1 MENHLLID
9 ISNGGFLY
17 QIFYVLAFLT
27 AYLVL
32 IYEGYRRKFPLL
44 AWVLLLASVQLAAV
58 VGTKIFSYSLQE
70 WQYMFQ
76 NNIFIPNREKSL
88 LGCVL
93 LAGGTFVFAKYL
105 LKFKY
110 PVWDTFAVAFPFA
123 VSVTTIGCFFYGC
136 CFGTSSDLPWAVR
149 YPVMSLAHYHQ
160 FESGLLSYNDLY
172 SLPVHPVQLYVTL
185 GGIIVALLVVMFRKR
200 WKANG
205 SLLLSSVILFLIM
218 RFIAEFFRDP
228 LSNKSGGEMLWI
240 LKQVQWQY
248 LLFATLMT
256 SLLIFREKS
265 YKPFTSPASTTQPEL
280 KKQALFLLTILMIFV
295 LLRNWFRLP
304 EIVALNIALLPAV
317 IFMGVE
323 IYKATASNKY
333 RWVYFCSLLLPL
345 FLMSQT
351 LPQAQI
357 DTAAAKKY
365 KTYHTVGAGYA
376 TGSYTDDRMT
386 FTGEGCQMVTNHEY
400 FSQKYKVGGAGY
412 SYTREEPDKQ
422 VITTFGAN
430 AFLGDYRQIRQSS
443 NNEDK
448 VFLWGISPYVKYDTK
463 WVGIGGGLHLGNLAF
478 TTGDTRKEGSY
489 MLTTGNF
496 KTFIFPQV
504 NLRLGIRRVFF
515 ADIHIADQFPAS
527 VPGMAFQVG
536 VGSGFGLTNGLNLRA
551 GFSFLDESGF
561 YVSGYFPIENRIVL
575 EPMFLWTSKGEKDL
589 YNIDLPEK
597 QFSIG
602 LSYRFGHK

>member
-1 MENHLLID
+1 
-9 ISNGGFLY
+9 
-17 QIFYVLAFLT
+17 
-27 AYLVL
+27 VL

-58 VGTKIFSYSLQE
+58 VGTKIFSYSWQE

-76 NNIFIPNREKSL
+76 NNIFIQNKEKSL

-93 LAGGTFVFAKYL
+93 LAGGTFIFAKHL

-110 PVWDTFAVAFPFA
+110 PVWDTFAVAFPLA

-160 FESGLLSYNDLY
+160 FESGLLTYNDLY

-205 SLLLSSVILFLIM
+205 SLLLSSVILFLMM

-228 LSNKSGGEMLWI
+228 LSNKSGGDMFWI

-248 LLFATLMT
+248 LLFVALTT
-256 SLLIFREKS
+256 GLLIFREKT
-265 YKPFTSPASTTQPEL
+265 YKPITSHANTPQLEL
-280 KKQALFLLTILMIFV
+280 KKQALFLLTILMTFV

-304 EIVALNIALLPAV
+304 EIISLNIALLPAV

-323 IYKATASNKY
+323 IYRETTSNRF
-333 RWVYFCSLLLPL
+333 RWVYVCSLLLPL

-365 KTYHTVGAGYA
+365 KTYHTIGAGYA
-376 TGSYTDDRMT
+376 KGSYTDDRMT
-386 FTGEGCQMVTNHEY
+386 FTGEGCDMVTNHEY
-400 FSQKYKVGGAGY
+400 FSQKYNAVGVGY
-412 SYTREEPDKQ
+412 SYTREEPDKK

-430 AFLGDYRQIRQSS
+430 AFFGDYMQIRQS
-443 NNEDK
+443 NDIEYK
-448 VFLWGISPYVKYDTK
+448 TFLWGVSPYVKYDTK
-463 WVGIGGGLHLGNLAF
+463 WIGIRGGLHLGNLAF
-478 TTGDTRKEGSY
+478 TTGDTHKETA
-489 MLTTGNF
+489 LKPQTGNF
-496 KTFIFPQV
+496 KIFVFPQV
-504 NLRLGIRRVFF
+504 DLRVGINSILF
-515 ADIHIADQFPAS
+515 ADFHLADQFPVSA
-527 VPGMAFQVG
+527 PGMAFMTG
-536 VGSGFGLTNGLNLRA
+536 IGSGFGLKNGLNLRA
-551 GFSFLDESGF
+551 GLSFLDASGF
-561 YVSGYFPIENRIVL
+561 YVSGYIPIENRVVL
-575 EPMFLWTSKGEKDL
+575 EPLFLWTGKYEKDL
-589 YNIDLPEK
+589 YNIHLPEN